1 MNILSS
7 RYARAAC
14 LAAGL
19 ASLPSL
25 ATAQEIP
32 APKTASEAS
41 RIALV
46 AEGGTAG
53 LGASLIYTVN
63 PKVTVTLG
71 YTWLDYSYD
80 VESDDADYDGN
91 LDLSNLKLLA
101 NWHPWGGTFHFS
113 AGLFA
118 TDNEVSLDAKPK
130 AGYVFEVNGVDYS
143 GAQIRS
149 IGGKATFEDDLAP
162 YIGVGW
168 AKTPANSGL
177 AFYAT
182 LGVMF
187 AGDASARLTAT
198 GPSANDPGFL
208 ANLRAEEN
216 SINED
221 LEDFGA
227 YPVLQVGLQYRF

>member
-1 MNILSS
+1 MKNLPNRLLASS
-7 RYARAAC
+7 L
-14 LAAGL
+14 LAALVSTATL
-19 ASLPSL
+19 AS
-25 ATAQEIP
+25 AQEIRP
-32 APKTASEAS
+32 PNSTPPLS
-41 RIALV
+41 RFALI

-63 PKVTVTLG
+63 PKITVTLG

-118 TDNEVSLDAKPK
+118 TDNEVSLEAKPK

-143 GAQIRS
+143 GAQIRT
-149 IGGKATFEDDLAP
+149 IGGKAVFEDDIAP

-168 AKTPANSGL
+168 AKNPANTGL

-187 AGDASARLTAT
+187 AGDASAKLTAT

-221 LEDFGA
+221 LEDFGL
-227 YPVLQVGLQYRF
+227 YPVLQLGIQYRF